1 MLSHCRY
8 LYQYIHEKKILL
20 FLFIYVLIM
29 GLRRVWRYQRGN
41 QNPLMEEEQ
50 TTQCPREKKQT
61 TIWKNIHIKLMSYI
75 VTVWNQLFM
84 SFLWNTYRR
93 SIIFFLCYMLF
104 LFKCLNQ
111 ARKVSG
117 HACILGVSIVHLST
131 ILIVDFGIVLVLF
144 RFLGIFI

>member
-50 TTQCPREKKQT
+50 TTQCPREKRQT
-61 TIWKNIHIKLMSYI
+61 TIWKNIRIKLMSYI
-75 VTVWNQLFM
+75 VTVWDRLFM
-84 SFLWNTYRR
+84 SFLWNMYRR
-93 SIIFFLCYMLF
+93 SIIFFLCLCFF
-104 LFKCLNQ
+104 LFKCLYQ

-117 HACILGVSIVHLST
+117 HACILGASIVHLST